1 MIWVGGQFSF
11 HTRLYTHKSV
21 INRPDN
27 TIASSHPNCQLLGVQ
42 LQYRLEYNRAYTIYI
57 VVFWYG
63 KDRQLYQPAFNN
75 QLIE

>member
-11 HTRLYTHKSV
+11 HTRLYTNKSV

-75 QLIE
+75 QLI